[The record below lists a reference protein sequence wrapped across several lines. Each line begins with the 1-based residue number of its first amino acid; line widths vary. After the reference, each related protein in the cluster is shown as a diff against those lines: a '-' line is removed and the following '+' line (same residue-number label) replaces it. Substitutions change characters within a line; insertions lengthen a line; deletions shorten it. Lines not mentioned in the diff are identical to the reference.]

1 MRAILAAA
9 LLLPSLAWGQTVT
22 LANISGTITTGG
34 TAQTLAAA
42 NPTRHGCVIQNL
54 SSGDLW
60 INDMGGTAVAS
71 QPSIKVAAGAQYIC
85 GSGGG
90 RWAPGSAMS
99 IIGATT
105 AQAYAG
111 REW

>member
-9 LLLPSLAWGQTVT
+9 LLLPSLASAQTVT
-22 LANISGTITTGG
+22 MANISGTITLGG
-34 TAQTLAAA
+34 TAQALAAV
-42 NPTRHGCVIQNL
+42 NPTRRGCMIQNL
-54 SSGDLW
+54 SAGDLW
-60 INDMGGTAVAS
+60 INDLGTATAA
-71 QPSIKVAAGAQYIC
+71 QPSFKVPAGAFYYC
-85 GSGGG
+85 GSYGNF
-90 RWAPGSAMS
+90 APGAALS

>member
-22 LANISGTITTGG
+22 MANISGTITLGG
-34 TAQTLAAA
+34 TAQSLAAA
-42 NPTRHGCVIQNL
+42 NPTRRGCVVQNL
-54 SSGDLW
+54 STGDLW
-60 INDMGGTAVAS
+60 INDQGTAAAS
-71 QPSIKVAAGAQYIC
+71 QPSIKVPAGGQYVC

-90 RWAPGSAMS
+90 FAPGQALS
-99 IIGATT
+99 IFGATT
-105 AQAYAG
+105 AQAYSG